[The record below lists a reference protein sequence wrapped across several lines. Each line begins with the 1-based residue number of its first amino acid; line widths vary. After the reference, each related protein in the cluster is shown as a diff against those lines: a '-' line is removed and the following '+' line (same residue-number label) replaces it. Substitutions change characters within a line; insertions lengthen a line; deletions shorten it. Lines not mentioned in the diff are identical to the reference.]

1 MNFITDSLQKK
12 KKQLEESLAPS
23 PEQNASLVEVAL
35 MSLYNML
42 ANRFVSEA
50 NNLRKSGTIV
60 AIGHFGRRLL
70 GIHSPVEVLLIM
82 DPERDRWRN
91 EWFEG
96 IFYPLRDAGWELVTL
111 SGSLKEIM
119 QKAEE
124 DFAFF
129 QSLLFSRFISGNR
142 EFFNDFREMLDELID
157 RKRDEFL
164 PKLRDQFENRRKEC
178 SSEEYWLEPDLFYN
192 PGGIHDILGIQ
203 SAAYVG
209 FKAYT
214 LEDAIFQGLLTRQE
228 LDWLSAASDFFMNI
242 VNLLQT
248 MKKRYLH
255 RLGFLDQIEVA
266 DRLGYEEKGGFQA
279 VEVFMRELHKHLDS
293 VKIVIDLFWTRFEE
307 LEEVR
312 GEPEVVREVSKK
324 EIYPGLR
331 AERGKLYVSPA
342 KFQATEKNLLL
353 LFDNALKYEL
363 KLSSQAIQWCTHHLN
378 ALNMSSLY
386 DEEVRSVFW
395 DIILSDKDR
404 GSMLRTLYNLRV
416 LHALVP
422 ELETVHALVE
432 HDSFHVF
439 PVHEHHLQTYE
450 VVKKLLSG
458 EYENREPELTQIAQR
473 IRKPG
478 ILLLAAFLHDIGK
491 AGGGDHAEVGGRIV
505 VPIAQRLGL
514 NEEDTEFLQFLVHRH
529 VLLVENASLR
539 DLSDEEMLRK
549 SCEIIINPERLD
561 HALLLSFAV
570 MKSLGSN
577 AQQKWET
584 TPVQKLYHLIRHRME
599 KGEPDEKAIEE
610 RLSRLKSEVYEKV
623 KDFMSEADL
632 EKHFKQLA
640 GRYLLAVTPDTMVK
654 HLKLEAQLDGK
665 QITWEVEKLRKN
677 EAELTIVTR
686 ESLGFLAK
694 AAGVITLH
702 DLDIREAQI
711 FTKDNGVLL
720 VIFHLLLPRTTEEY
734 QNWDVLLRDLEKVVG
749 GKIAIDYRIASKAL
763 KDFSEQRGRT
773 HWRPSKVLI
782 DNESSEKYTI
792 LEVYSDDRPGLLYTI
807 TKTLVDM
814 QLRIF
819 VAKISTQIDQAVDVF
834 YVRTADGKKMEDTQ
848 QIEEIENALKF
859 WLDTH
864 LF

>member
-1 MNFITDSLQKK
+1 MNFITDSLHKK
-12 KKQLEESLAPS
+12 KKQLEESFSPS

-50 NNLRKSGTIV
+50 DNLRKSGTIV

-82 DPERDRWRN
+82 DPEKDRWRD

-96 IFYPLRDAGWELVTL
+96 IFYPLRDAGWELVTFT
-111 SGSLKEIM
+111 GSLEEIIE
-119 QKAEE
+119 KSEH
-124 DFAFF
+124 DFNFF

-142 EFFNDFREMLDELID
+142 DFFNRFRSMLDGLIE
-157 RKRDEFL
+157 KKSDEFL
-164 PKLRDQFENRRKEC
+164 PKIRSDFDSRRKKY

-192 PGGIHDILGIQ
+192 PGAVQDVLGIQ

-214 LEDAIFQGLLTRQE
+214 LEDAIFQGLLTREE
-228 LDWLSAASDFFMNI
+228 LDSLVAGTDFFLNVI
-242 VNLLQT
+242 NLLQT

-279 VEVFMRELHKHLDS
+279 VEIFMREVYKHLDS
-293 VKIVIDLFWTRFEE
+293 IKIVTDLFWSRFDE

-312 GEPEVVREVSKK
+312 GESDVVLEVSKK

-331 AERGKLYVSPA
+331 AERGKIYVSPSKFSPTA
-342 KFQATEKNLLL
+342 KNILL
-353 LFDNALKYEL
+353 LFDNALKHQL

-378 ALNMSSLY
+378 VLNMSSLY
-386 DEEVRSVFW
+386 DEEVRGIFW
-395 DIILSDKDR
+395 DILQSDKDR
-404 GSMLRTLYNLRV
+404 GTMLRTLYNLRV
-416 LHALVP
+416 LQALIP
-422 ELETVHALVE
+422 ELEAVHALVE

-439 PVHEHHLQTYE
+439 PVHEHHLLTYE
-450 VVKKLLSG
+450 TVKKLLDG
-458 EYENREPELTQIAQR
+458 DFETEEPELTHIAQR
-473 IRKPG
+473 TRKPG
-478 ILLLAAFLHDIGK
+478 LLLLAAFLHDIGK
-491 AGGGDHAEVGGRIV
+491 AGGGDHTEIGAKMVL
-505 VPIAQRLGL
+505 PIAQRLGL
-514 NEEDTEFLQFLVHRH
+514 NQEDAEFLEYLVRHH

-539 DLSDEEMLRK
+539 DLSDEEMLK
-549 SCEIIINPERLD
+549 KTCEIIRNPERLD
-561 HALLLSFAV
+561 QALLLSFAV

-577 AQQKWET
+577 ARQKWET
-584 TPVQKLYHLIRHRME
+584 TPVQKLYHLLQHRLE
-599 KGEPDEKAIEE
+599 KGEPDEKAIAE
-610 RLSRLKSEVYEKV
+610 RLNRLKSEVYEKV
-623 KDFMSEADL
+623 KDFMSEEALDQ
-632 EKHFKQLA
+632 HFCQLA
-640 GRYLLAVTPDTMVK
+640 SRYLLSANPETMVK

-665 QITWEVEKLRKN
+665 QITWEVEEVRER
-677 EAELTIVTR
+677 EAELTIVTKD
-686 ESLGFLAK
+686 SLAFLAK

-720 VIFHLLLPRTTEEY
+720 VIFYLLLPSRQEKYEK
-734 QNWDVLLRDLEKVVG
+734 WEDLLMDLEKVVS

-763 KDFSEQRGRT
+763 TETGQREGRT
-773 HWRPSKVLI
+773 SHRPTRIMI

-792 LEVYSDDRPGLLYTI
+792 LEVYSDDRPGLLYLI
-807 TKTLVDM
+807 TRTLVDM

-819 VAKISTQIDQAVDVF
+819 VAKISTQVDQAVDVF
-834 YVRTADGKKMEDTQ
+834 YIKTADGKKMEDSQ

-859 WLDTH
+859 WLDRQ
-864 LF
+864 

>member
-1 MNFITDSLQKK
+1 MDFITDSLQKK

-23 PEQNASLVEVAL
+23 PEHNASLVEVAL

-42 ANRFVSEA
+42 ANRFASDA
-50 NNLRKSGTIV
+50 DNLRRSGALV

-70 GIHSPVEVLLIM
+70 GIHSPVEVLLLM
-82 DPERDRWRN
+82 DPEKDRLRD

-111 SGSLKEIM
+111 SGSLEEIIGR
-119 QKAEE
+119 AEE
-124 DFAFF
+124 DFSFF
-129 QSLLFSRFISGNR
+129 KSLLFSRFISGNR
-142 EFFNDFREMLDELID
+142 DFFSDFRRMLDELID
-157 RKRDEFL
+157 RKRHDFL
-164 PKLRDQFENRRKEC
+164 PKLRVEFEERSRNY

-192 PGGIHDILGIQ
+192 PGAIYDILGIQ
-203 SAAYVG
+203 LTSYVG

-228 LDWLSAASDFFMNI
+228 LDWLTGAADFFLNI
-242 VNLLQT
+242 INLLQT

-279 VEVFMRELHKHLDS
+279 VEVFMREVHKHLDG
-293 VKIVIDLFWTRFEE
+293 VKIVTDLFWLRFEE

-312 GEPEVVREVSKK
+312 SEAGVVVEASKK
-324 EIYPGLR
+324 EIYPGLK
-331 AERGKLYVSPA
+331 AERGKIYVSPS
-342 KFQATEKNLLL
+342 KYQPTEKNLML
-353 LFDNALKYEL
+353 LFDAALKNDL
-363 KLSSQAIQWCTHHLN
+363 KLSSQAIQWCSHHLN
-378 ALNMSSLY
+378 TLQMSSLY
-386 DEEVRSVFW
+386 NEDVRDIFW
-395 DIILSDKDR
+395 NIILSDKDQ
-404 GSMLRTLYNLRV
+404 GLMLRTLYNLRV
-416 LHALVP
+416 LQALIP
-422 ELETVHALVE
+422 ELEAVHALVE

-439 PVHEHHLQTYE
+439 PVHEHHLLAFE
-450 VVKKLLSG
+450 VAKKLLRG
-458 EYENREPELTQIAQR
+458 DYEKAEPELTEVAKR
-473 IRKPG
+473 VRKPG
-478 ILLLAAFLHDIGK
+478 VLLLAAFLHDIGK
-491 AGGGDHAEVGGRIV
+491 AVGGDHGEVGGRMV

-514 NEEDTEFLQFLVHRH
+514 KPEDRECLEFLVRHH

-549 SCEIIINPERLD
+549 TCKVILSPERLD
-561 HALLLSFAV
+561 QALLLSFAV

-584 TPVQKLYHLIRHRME
+584 TPVLKLYHLIRHRLE
-599 KGEPDEKAIEE
+599 KGEPDEKAIAE
-610 RLSRLKSEVYEKV
+610 RLNRLKAEVYESV
-623 KDFMSEADL
+623 KNYMSEEDL
-632 EKHFKQLA
+632 DEHFRQLA
-640 GRYLLAVTPDTMVK
+640 SRYLLSITPETMVK
-654 HLKLEAQLDGK
+654 HLMLEAELDGK

-686 ESLGFLAK
+686 ESLSFLAK

-702 DLDIREAQI
+702 ELDIREAQI

-720 VIFHLLLPRTTEEY
+720 VIFHLILPEGVEEY
-734 QNWDVLLRDLEKVVG
+734 KRWDDLLSDLEKVVS

-763 KDFSEQRGRT
+763 ENIAEEKGRT
-773 HWRPSKVLI
+773 HRRPSRVLV

-834 YVRTADGKKMEDTQ
+834 YIKTADGKKMEDLQ

-859 WLDTH
+859 WLDRH